1 MNRLWVIAIALILLA
16 PSVRAQQDGDE
27 RYVTIYNVIQ
37 QGDSL
42 SDSGQLQDALA
53 TYIDAKSKLT
63 SFQRLYPNWDQGII
77 SYRMSDLDK
86 KIATLQ
92 SQLTTKPVQAPTT
105 PDAPVISPEE
115 EQAQAQASELQAE
128 LQTAKLENE
137 MLQAKLKEA
146 LATQPAAVDATELA
160 AAQQQLREL
169 MKQNEL
175 LKAGQGQGQTQ
186 TVVVTVEDTNTVS
199 KLNEQLAESS
209 RKYSAEHDRA
219 QELMQENTALQRNLA
234 SAAPDSSGVA
244 ILQSEN
250 DRLKAQLQTLQ
261 IAAENAAAA
270 GELARRL
277 NDARTQIAN
286 LQASSAL
293 ASLEKAAL
301 ENKVRKLS
309 SQLAESAANFDSRL
323 KDLSDQRDELLKKL
337 DSANAK
343 NSTRK
348 VSDAAAEI
356 AELNKEVE
364 SLRARVEVDESK
376 PVPYADDELALF
388 RQNQPGV
395 TPIEHS
401 IKEMPAGTAEL
412 VASAQRHFSNHE
424 FTDAEADYQK
434 ILDRDQNNGLAL
446 ANLAT
451 IELQEGKLDDA
462 AKHIQAAVDQS
473 PNDAYNLTTLGFLK
487 FRQGKYDDAMDV
499 LSRAAKID
507 PNNPEIQNYLG
518 VTLSHKGLRVQA
530 ESALRRAILID
541 GNYAPAHN
549 NLAVIYL
556 SQNPPLPQLARW
568 HYQKALD
575 AGQPRNPDLEKM
587 LADKGAPVAPMSA
600 DAPAP

>member
-1 MNRLWVIAIALILLA
+1 MNRLWAIALALILLA
-16 PSVRAQQDGDE
+16 PSVRAQQDADE
-27 RYVTIYNVIQ
+27 RYVTIYNIIQ

-42 SDSGQLQDALA
+42 ADGGQPQDALA

-63 SFQRLYPNWDQGII
+63 SFQKLFPNWDQGIV

-92 SQLTTKPVQAPTT
+92 SQLTTKQVPAPAA
-105 PDAPVISPEE
+105 PGAPVLSQEE
-115 EQAQAQASELQAE
+115 QQAQAQASELQAE
-128 LQTAKLENE
+128 LQTAKLENQE
-137 MLQAKLKEA
+137 LQGKLKEA

-160 AAQQQLREL
+160 AAQQQLRDL

-186 TVVVTVEDTNTVS
+186 TVVVAVEDTNAVS
-199 KLNEQLAESS
+199 KLNEQLAEST

-219 QELMQENTALQRNLA
+219 QELMQENKALQRNLA
-234 SAAPDSSGVA
+234 SAAPDSSAVA

-250 DRLKAQLQTLQ
+250 DRLKTQLQTLQ
-261 IAAENAAAA
+261 IAAENASAA
-270 GELARRL
+270 GELARKL
-277 NDARTQIAN
+277 NDAKTQIAN
-286 LQASSAL
+286 LQAASAL

-309 SQLAESAANFDSRL
+309 TQLAESAANFDSRL

-348 VSDAAAEI
+348 VSDAAAQI

-388 RQNQPGV
+388 RQSQPGV
-395 TPIEHS
+395 APLEHS
-401 IKEMPAGTAEL
+401 IKELPAGTAEL

-530 ESALRRAILID
+530 ESALRKAILID
-541 GNYAPAHN
+541 ANYAPAHN

-575 AGQPRNPDLEKM
+575 GGQPRNPDLEKM
-587 LADKGAPVAPMSA
+587 LADKGAPVAAAESV
-600 DAPAP
+600 PAP